1 MKQSSKIEQAAQVSL
16 RTATKYSNSLQQKK
30 TDMTKPLKGQVTSQF
45 PFFFLN
51 NKYIVVKFLQNKVLF

>member
-30 TDMTKPLKGQVTSQF
+30 TDMTKPLKG
-45 PFFFLN
+45 
-51 NKYIVVKFLQNKVLF
+51 